1 MRKHLVVVVRYVS
14 KRKDIELR
22 FTTTSRDIDWE
33 QDGKGNAASDQTSN
47 DSHLQ
52 ETQEQVAVQRVVVQD
67 ITVRNVEKV
76 AEPCKDSIW

>member
-22 FTTTSRDIDWE
+22 FTTSSSYVDWE
-33 QDGKGNAASDQTSN
+33 QDRECDAATDQTSD
-47 DSHLQ
+47 DSHLE
-52 ETQEQVAVQRVVVQD
+52 ETQEQVTVQRVVVQD
-67 ITVRNVEKV
+67 IAIRNIEKV